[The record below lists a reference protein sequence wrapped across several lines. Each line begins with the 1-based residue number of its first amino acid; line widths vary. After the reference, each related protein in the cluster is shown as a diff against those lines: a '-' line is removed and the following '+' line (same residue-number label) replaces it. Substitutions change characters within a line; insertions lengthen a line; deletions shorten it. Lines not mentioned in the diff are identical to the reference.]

1 MTVRELID
9 DLQNSISAGKITE
22 NTLVM
27 HQSEYSD
34 VFYDC
39 LPILRTD
46 DDTVDGPPII
56 IVDFE

>member
-39 LPILRTD
+39 LPI
-46 DDTVDGPPII
+46 
-56 IVDFE
+56 